1 MIIKSISWKSGSFKK
16 LYSYLHKKADK
27 ENQTF
32 TYNLK
37 PTQDIIQQFKENY
50 EFVPKRKNGVIFY
63 HEILSFDSRDKDI
76 QQQDLIY
83 LAEKWLDLRASR
95 NLAYGIVHTHQ
106 ANLHIH
112 LIISSNAIREKTKLR
127 LTKQQF
133 KQAQLQL
140 EQIQK
145 EKFPYLTH
153 SICQESKKIRN
164 KYTLKEY
171 HRYQRTKTMSKKD
184 RLKSIIFEATQ
195 QPDFEAYLKAH
206 NILIYQRGKNNGV
219 VFENKRY
226 RFNTLGFDP
235 KLDLA
240 MKKKR
245 EKEAQKQEPKT
256 QREKNLKILQD
267 IQKRDEER
275 RKRDKD
281 RERDY

>member
-16 LYSYLHKKADK
+16 IYSYLHKKADR
-27 ENQTF
+27 ENQTL

-37 PTQDIIQQFKENY
+37 PNEDIIKQFKENY
-50 EFVPKRKNGVIFY
+50 EFTPKRKNGVIFY
-63 HEILSFDSRDKDI
+63 HEVLSFNAQDKDI

-83 LAEKWLDLRASR
+83 LAEEWLNLRAPK

-112 LIISSNAIREKTKLR
+112 LIISSNAIREKTKHR
-127 LTKQQF
+127 LTKKEF

-140 EQIQK
+140 EQIQQ
-145 EKFPYLTH
+145 EKFPHLTH
-153 SICQESKKIRN
+153 SICQEPQKKDRN

-171 HRYQRTKTMSKKD
+171 HRYQRTKTTSKKD

-195 QPDFEAYLKAH
+195 QPDFEKYLKSH

-235 KLDLA
+235 KLDLD

-245 EKEAQKQEPKT
+245 EKEKQEQKPLT
-256 QREKNLKILQD
+256 QREKNIKILQEAH
-267 IQKRDEER
+267 KRDEER

-281 RERDY
+281 RGR

>member
-1 MIIKSISWKSGSFKK
+1 MIIKSISWKSGTFKK
-16 LYSYLHKKADK
+16 LYDYLHKKAEK
-27 ENQTF
+27 ENQTL

-63 HEILSFDSRDKDI
+63 HEVLSFNAKDKDI

-83 LAEKWLDLRASR
+83 LAEKWLDLRAPK

-106 ANLHIH
+106 NNMHIH
-112 LIISSNAIREKTKLR
+112 LIISSNQIREKTKLR
-127 LTKQQF
+127 LTKTQF

-145 EKFPYLTH
+145 EKYPHLTH
-153 SICQESKKIRN
+153 SICQESKKVRN

-171 HRYQRTKTMSKKD
+171 QRYQRTKTTSKKD
-184 RLKSIIFEATQ
+184 RLKSILFEATQ
-195 QPDFEAYLKAH
+195 QPDFEKYLKAH

-235 KLDLA
+235 KLDLV
-240 MKKKR
+240 MKK
-245 EKEAQKQEPKT
+245 EKEKQKEEPQPKT

-267 IQKRDEER
+267 IQKRNEEQ
-275 RKRDKD
+275 RKRNKD
-281 RERDY
+281 RDRDL